1 MFERVAAPP
10 GAPVA
15 ADRGAGGAPS
25 WLIDALVGT
34 AVTLSLALIIA
45 TGGGG
50 RPPDGFAYLFAVGFG
65 ALMLLRRRTPRTVLV
80 LSVLGVFGYY
90 ILDYPPIGV
99 AVPVVAALYS
109 VAEAGLIA
117 WSVAAS
123 LVVFGVSMFF
133 RIRDGGE
140 ALGFLIGYESVSN
153 IALFAA
159 AIALGYGVRARRIR
173 AAQQAEIVRL
183 TEAQLAREAELRLQ
197 IERERI
203 SRELHDT
210 VGHTM
215 SVISLQA
222 GVAAEA
228 IGHDDRAAGEALD
241 RIRTASG
248 QSLRD
253 LRSMVRLLRSAD
265 ESGEARGVQS
275 LAAVPEL
282 VAGAAGAGL
291 EVTVDLRVV
300 PAELS
305 GPVDAAA
312 YRVVQESI
320 TNVVRHAG
328 ATRARVEGRVRD
340 GRLRIRVTDNGRGAP
355 RDAPTGFGIAGMT
368 ERIRLLGGSLTTSS
382 SADGGFT
389 VEATIP
395 ARLP

>member
-1 MFERVAAPP
+1 M
-10 GAPVA
+10 
-15 ADRGAGGAPS
+15 
-25 WLIDALVGT
+25 
-34 AVTLSLALIIA
+34 
-45 TGGGG
+45 
-50 RPPDGFAYLFAVGFG
+50 
-65 ALMLLRRRTPRTVLV
+65 LV

-215 SVISLQA
+215 SVISLQT

-253 LRSMVRLLRSAD
+253 LRSMLRLLRSAD

-275 LAAVPEL
+275 LAAVPNWSPARRCRSRGHRRPL
-282 VAGAAGAGL
+282 GHARGALGAGGRRRL
-291 EVTVDLRVV
+291 PGGSEVDHQRR
-300 PAELS
+300 PA
-305 GPVDAAA
+305 P
-312 YRVVQESI
+312 
-320 TNVVRHAG
+320 
-328 ATRARVEGRVRD
+328 ARDPGLGGGRVRD
-340 GRLRIRVTDNGRGAP
+340 GRLRIESPTTAGARGMHRP
-355 RDAPTGFGIAGMT
+355 
-368 ERIRLLGGSLTTSS
+368 GSAS
-382 SADGGFT
+382 
-389 VEATIP
+389 P
-395 ARLP
+395 A